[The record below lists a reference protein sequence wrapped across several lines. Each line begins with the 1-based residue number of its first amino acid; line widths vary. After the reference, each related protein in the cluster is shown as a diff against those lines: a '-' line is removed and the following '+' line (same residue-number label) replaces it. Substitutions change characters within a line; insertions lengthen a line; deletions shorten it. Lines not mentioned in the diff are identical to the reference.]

1 MKNRLISLFL
11 VCTLL
16 LFACQS
22 APKKNDASSF
32 QSLTDELFSSLVT
45 SDALTLH
52 YTLQTPSNYGITKL
66 PNGFCSLSAIEDKQ
80 SGAEMENLKQ
90 RLLSIHKHSLSLQNQ
105 ILYDT
110 LQDFFQEELLGE
122 NYLTLTP
129 ALNPS
134 HGIQAQLPVLLSEFS
149 IQNTSDLSQY
159 FSLLKTLPDY
169 FHSLVKWEEQKKQ
182 SGTMLCRASLQHII
196 RQCQDFLQKK
206 GVNIIHHRFRQQIQ
220 QLNDINEKAL
230 LKKHRKML
238 ETKVIPAYNHMI
250 TKTKELLNSAPSD
263 GSLASYPAG
272 KSYYEYLF
280 RQKTGS
286 SDAVSVWKSRLQNQL
301 KICENTLLSLATKNP
316 TLLRTSEE
324 CLPVSQTPASIL
336 SSLQQKCQA
345 DFPTCP
351 ETSFQI
357 HYIDSSLEE
366 YLSPAFYLT
375 PPIDCTDTNCIY
387 LNNSSKYRHTS
398 LYNTLAHEGYPGH
411 LYQNCYLRHKKL
423 PALRYLLDYPGY
435 TEGYATY
442 AEIYAYSFLPAKKD
456 EITILEQ
463 NAISTL
469 CLYALCD
476 IGIHYEHWSKSYLQK
491 FLERHGVSDTS
502 AITAVYETII
512 DSPGSYL
519 PYTIGY
525 LEIKNLEKHYFSLHK
540 TANKKEF
547 HTYLLNMGPTSFSI
561 LKTYCK

>member
-16 LFACQS
+16 LFSCQS
-22 APKKNDASSF
+22 APKKEDVSSF
-32 QSLTDELFSSLVT
+32 QSLTNELFSSLVT

-90 RLLSIHKHSLSLQNQ
+90 RLLSVHKSSLSLQNQ

-110 LQDFFQEELLGE
+110 LQDFFQEELLYE
-122 NYLTLTP
+122 NYLALTP

-159 FSLLKTLPDY
+159 FSLLNTLPDY
-169 FHSLVKWEEQKKQ
+169 FHSLLKWEEQKKQ
-182 SGTMLCRASLQHII
+182 TGTMLCRSSLQHII

-206 GVNIIHHRFRQQIQ
+206 GINIIHHRFRQQIQ
-220 QLNDINEKAL
+220 QLNGINEKVL
-230 LKKHRKML
+230 LKKHRKIL
-238 ETKVIPAYNHMI
+238 ETKVIPAYNSMI
-250 TKTKELLNSAPSD
+250 TKIKELLNSAPSD

-286 SDAVSVWKSRLQNQL
+286 SDTISVWKSRLQNQL
-301 KICENTLLSLATKNP
+301 KNCESALLSLATKNP
-316 TLLRTSEE
+316 TLLRSSEE

-336 SSLQQKCQA
+336 SSLQQKCQT

-357 HYIDSSLEE
+357 RYLDSSLED

-387 LNNSSKYRHTS
+387 LNGSSKYRHTS

-411 LYQNCYLRHKKL
+411 LYQNCYLRHRKL
-423 PALRYLLDYPGY
+423 PTLRYLLDYPGY

-442 AEIYAYSFLPAKKD
+442 AEIYAYSFLSAKKD
-456 EITILEQ
+456 EITILQQ
-463 NAISTL
+463 NTISGL

-476 IGIHYEHWSKSYLQK
+476 IGIHYEHWSKNYLQK
-491 FLERHGVSDTS
+491 FLERHGVSDKS

-525 LEIKNLEKHYFSLHK
+525 LEIKNLEEYYFSLHK
-540 TANKKEF
+540 TSTKKEF
-547 HTYLLNMGPTSFSI
+547 HTYLLNMGPTSFTI